1 MSGLFVFSIYCGAAE
16 GIILWST
23 KDELCSSK
31 NARKQTQELS
41 KTTSP
46 ETFFRK
52 RSRSFPFPREDTH
65 TRHDTRA
72 RASRI
77 NMGPT
82 TNKKKKKK
90 KENVFSSSN
99 NRGAD
104 VGVVGDD
111 ETTTT
116 TTTTTVGNGKEERE
130 NGTSFEEDDEDNLKK
145 YKGGGEVM
153 ITTTTTSV
161 PDYIRNAFITTDI
174 ARLQVVHISNR
185 KDLFTSTVTKNK
197 RVVFNGE
204 DFQLLRSC
212 RELRLNENEIESMIN
227 LDQLPECLKSLHLD
241 ANKLKS
247 FDGIADAP
255 NALETL
261 SMRKNSIG
269 DFTGVARK
277 DGKKWELEY
286 LDLRE
291 NEIGNFVDLRL
302 VEEFVLLRE
311 LRLRSEEN
319 VVDDKESGEKK
330 SNVNPVCKLP
340 SYRMAVHAF
349 IPWLEKLDDIGF
361 TASSALVIEEQ
372 KKIREQRILSQEASE
387 ERQRH
392 RHVEEILED
401 NETVEEETTSTLLSL
416 EDDEEEEKEKKKA
429 VQKWNA
435 SVKIDEQ
442 QQPQT
447 SSRPSSK
454 QRSPSPA
461 SKLMNHILR
470 NKQNVSSS
478 IVKRKDESTETTTSN
493 DNNFSISSGSNN
505 DRNRSNNSNTLTSK
519 LERELYELKKTFETK
534 RRENESLSGALMEV
548 TNEVKQIDYQT
559 SEMYEKSAKLAE
571 LSNLNYASAN
581 RYKNEV
587 DLLKRELKENRKT
600 LEDALSGEAEALEE
614 VNTLKATIESIRN
627 EYNRTISRMRD
638 EHKMEIRKVSKTVSS
653 LEELEYAAEDEIEH
667 LQGRIR
673 EMDKDYSKKLEDVT
687 NEKNAITRRLEVS
700 FEELKELDSVLAT
713 ETEARVTAENVAEEL
728 ATTNESLKKELK
740 ELRDELM
747 RLRKEVPELKKEKE
761 KLSDECASLKVELSA
776 KEDVIASQL
785 EKVKRADSNLTE
797 ASLKE
802 ESAKKA
808 NLEVAHMRESLDL
821 KSAMLENSNA
831 LVTSLKEEVVKLS
844 RENKECAI
852 EHAKCSSTLESQD
865 ARVIQ
870 LENELKTERSKR
882 MAFERAHIGSKDE
895 IIARDEMLHW
905 ANGEVERFG
914 ILVEELKEEKEEVI
928 DIARNLQE
936 QCDDYKRI
944 TERALKEK
952 ENVEEEMRVLL
963 SSQIRREEEFDM
975 VRKVFAKSSLLSGA

>member
-1 MSGLFVFSIYCGAAE
+1 
-16 GIILWST
+16 
-23 KDELCSSK
+23 
-31 NARKQTQELS
+31 
-41 KTTSP
+41 
-46 ETFFRK
+46 
-52 RSRSFPFPREDTH
+52 
-65 TRHDTRA
+65 
-72 RASRI
+72 
-77 NMGPT
+77 MGPT

-90 KENVFSSSN
+90 KKNVVSPSN
-99 NRGAD
+99 DRGVD
-104 VGVVGDD
+104 VGVDVGDDDDD

-116 TTTTTVGNGKEERE
+116 FVGNEKEERG
-130 NGTSFEEDDEDNLKK
+130 NGTSFEEDEEEDDEDNLKK
-145 YKGGGEVM
+145 CNGGGEVM
-153 ITTTTTSV
+153 ITTTSV
-161 PDYIRNAFITTDI
+161 PEYIRNAFNTTDI

-197 RVVFNGE
+197 RVVFDGE

-227 LDQLPECLKSLHLD
+227 LDRLPECLKSLHLD

-291 NEIGNFVDLRL
+291 NEIGNFADLRL

-319 VVDDKESGEKK
+319 VGDDKESGEKK

-361 TASSALVIEEQ
+361 TASSALVIKEQ
-372 KKIREQRILSQEASE
+372 KKIRERRTLSQEASE

-401 NETVEEETTSTLLSL
+401 NETVEEEEEETTSTLLSL
-416 EDDEEEEKEKKKA
+416 EDDEEEEKEKKKT

-435 SVKIDEQ
+435 SVKIDEQQQQ

-454 QRSPSPA
+454 QRSPSSA

-478 IVKRKDESTETTTSN
+478 IAKRKDESTETTTSN

-600 LEDALSGEAEALEE
+600 LENALSGEAEALEE

-673 EMDKDYSKKLEDVT
+673 EMEKDYSKKLEDVT

-728 ATTNESLKKELK
+728 ATTNESSKKELK

-747 RLRKEVPELKKEKE
+747 RLRKKVPELKKEKE

-852 EHAKCSSTLESQD
+852 EHAKCLSTLESQD

-914 ILVEELKEEKEEVI
+914 ILMEELKEEKEEII

-963 SSQIRREEEFDM
+963 SSQIRREEELDM

>member
-1 MSGLFVFSIYCGAAE
+1 
-16 GIILWST
+16 
-23 KDELCSSK
+23 
-31 NARKQTQELS
+31 
-41 KTTSP
+41 
-46 ETFFRK
+46 
-52 RSRSFPFPREDTH
+52 
-65 TRHDTRA
+65 
-72 RASRI
+72 
-77 NMGPT
+77 MGPT

-90 KENVFSSSN
+90 KKNVVSPSN
-99 NRGAD
+99 DRGVD
-104 VGVVGDD
+104 VGVDGDDDD

-116 TTTTTVGNGKEERE
+116 TTTTTTTFVGNEKEERE
-130 NGTSFEEDDEDNLKK
+130 NGTSFEEDEEEDDEDNLKK
-145 YKGGGEVM
+145 YNGGGEVM
-153 ITTTTTSV
+153 ITTTSV
-161 PDYIRNAFITTDI
+161 PDYIRNAFNTTDI
-174 ARLQVVHISNR
+174 ARLEVVHISNR

-227 LDQLPECLKSLHLD
+227 LDRLPECLKSLHLD

-269 DFTGVARK
+269 DFSGVARK

-291 NEIGNFVDLRL
+291 NEIGNFADLRL

-319 VVDDKESGEKK
+319 VGDDKESGEKK
-330 SNVNPVCKLP
+330 STINPVCKLP

-372 KKIREQRILSQEASE
+372 KKIRERRNLSQEASE

-401 NETVEEETTSTLLSL
+401 NETVEEEETTSTLLSL
-416 EDDEEEEKEKKKA
+416 EDDEEEEKEKKKT

-435 SVKIDEQ
+435 SVKIDEQQQQ

-454 QRSPSPA
+454 QRSPSSA

-478 IVKRKDESTETTTSN
+478 IAKRKDESTETTTSN

-600 LEDALSGEAEALEE
+600 LENALSGEAEALEE

-673 EMDKDYSKKLEDVT
+673 EMDKDYSKNLEDVT

-852 EHAKCSSTLESQD
+852 EHAKCLSTLESQD

-914 ILVEELKEEKEEVI
+914 ILMEELKEEKEEII

>member
-1 MSGLFVFSIYCGAAE
+1 
-16 GIILWST
+16 
-23 KDELCSSK
+23 
-31 NARKQTQELS
+31 
-41 KTTSP
+41 
-46 ETFFRK
+46 
-52 RSRSFPFPREDTH
+52 
-65 TRHDTRA
+65 
-72 RASRI
+72 
-77 NMGPT
+77 MGPT

-90 KENVFSSSN
+90 KKNVVSPSN
-99 NRGAD
+99 DRGVD
-104 VGVVGDD
+104 VGVDVGDDDDD

-116 TTTTTVGNGKEERE
+116 FVGNEKEERG
-130 NGTSFEEDDEDNLKK
+130 NGTSFEEDEEEDDEDNLKK
-145 YKGGGEVM
+145 CNGGGEVM
-153 ITTTTTSV
+153 ITTTSV
-161 PDYIRNAFITTDI
+161 PEYIRNAFNTTDI

-197 RVVFNGE
+197 RVVFDGE

-227 LDQLPECLKSLHLD
+227 LDRLPECLKSLHLD

-291 NEIGNFVDLRL
+291 NEIGNFADLRL

-319 VVDDKESGEKK
+319 VGDDKESGEKK

-361 TASSALVIEEQ
+361 TASSALVIKEQ
-372 KKIREQRILSQEASE
+372 KKIRERRTLSQEASE

-401 NETVEEETTSTLLSL
+401 NETVEEEEEETTSTLLSL
-416 EDDEEEEKEKKKA
+416 EDDEEEEKEKKKT

-435 SVKIDEQ
+435 SVKIDEQQQQ

-454 QRSPSPA
+454 QRSPSSA

-600 LEDALSGEAEALEE
+600 LENALSGEAEALEE

-673 EMDKDYSKKLEDVT
+673 EMEKDYSKKLEDVT

-728 ATTNESLKKELK
+728 ATTNESSKKELK

-852 EHAKCSSTLESQD
+852 EHAKCLSTLESQD

-914 ILVEELKEEKEEVI
+914 ILMEELKEEKEEII

-944 TERALKEK
+944 TERAVKEK

-963 SSQIRREEEFDM
+963 SSQIRREEELDM

>member
-1 MSGLFVFSIYCGAAE
+1 
-16 GIILWST
+16 
-23 KDELCSSK
+23 
-31 NARKQTQELS
+31 
-41 KTTSP
+41 
-46 ETFFRK
+46 
-52 RSRSFPFPREDTH
+52 
-65 TRHDTRA
+65 
-72 RASRI
+72 
-77 NMGPT
+77 MGPT

-90 KENVFSSSN
+90 KKNVVSPSN
-99 NRGAD
+99 DRGVVD
-104 VGVVGDD
+104 VGVDGEDDDD

-116 TTTTTVGNGKEERE
+116 TTTTVGNEKEERE
-130 NGTSFEEDDEDNLKK
+130 NGTSFEEDEEEDDEDNLKK
-145 YKGGGEVM
+145 YNGGGEVM
-153 ITTTTTSV
+153 ITTTSV
-161 PDYIRNAFITTDI
+161 PEYIRNAFNTTDI

-185 KDLFTSTVTKNK
+185 KDLFTITVTKNK

-227 LDQLPECLKSLHLD
+227 LDRLPECLKSLHLD

-261 SMRKNSIG
+261 SLRKNSIG

-291 NEIGNFVDLRL
+291 NEIGNFADLRL

-319 VVDDKESGEKK
+319 VGDDKESGEKK
-330 SNVNPVCKLP
+330 SNVNRVCKLP

-372 KKIREQRILSQEASE
+372 KKIRERRILSQEASE

-401 NETVEEETTSTLLSL
+401 NETVEEEETTSTLLSL
-416 EDDEEEEKEKKKA
+416 EDDDEEEKEKKKT

-435 SVKIDEQ
+435 SVKIDEQQQQ

-454 QRSPSPA
+454 QRSPSSA

-478 IVKRKDESTETTTSN
+478 IAKRKDESTETTTSN

-600 LEDALSGEAEALEE
+600 LENALSGEAEALEE

-667 LQGRIR
+667 LQVRIR

-728 ATTNESLKKELK
+728 ATTNECLKKELK

-761 KLSDECASLKVELSA
+761 KLSNECASLKVELSA

-914 ILVEELKEEKEEVI
+914 ILMEELKEEKEEII

>member
-1 MSGLFVFSIYCGAAE
+1 
-16 GIILWST
+16 
-23 KDELCSSK
+23 
-31 NARKQTQELS
+31 
-41 KTTSP
+41 
-46 ETFFRK
+46 
-52 RSRSFPFPREDTH
+52 
-65 TRHDTRA
+65 
-72 RASRI
+72 
-77 NMGPT
+77 MGPT

-90 KENVFSSSN
+90 KKNVVSPSN
-99 NRGAD
+99 DRGVD
-104 VGVVGDD
+104 VGVDVGDDDDD

-116 TTTTTVGNGKEERE
+116 FVGNEKEERG
-130 NGTSFEEDDEDNLKK
+130 NGTSFEEDEEEDDEDNLKK
-145 YKGGGEVM
+145 CNGGGEVM
-153 ITTTTTSV
+153 ITTTSV
-161 PDYIRNAFITTDI
+161 PEYIRNAFNTTDI

-197 RVVFNGE
+197 RVVFDGE

-227 LDQLPECLKSLHLD
+227 LDRLPECLKSLHLD

-291 NEIGNFVDLRL
+291 NEIGNFADLRL

-319 VVDDKESGEKK
+319 VGDDKESGEKK

-361 TASSALVIEEQ
+361 TASSALVIKEQ
-372 KKIREQRILSQEASE
+372 KKIRERRTLSQEASE

-401 NETVEEETTSTLLSL
+401 NETVEEEEEETTSTLLSL
-416 EDDEEEEKEKKKA
+416 EDDEEEEKEKKKT

-435 SVKIDEQ
+435 SVKIDEQQQQ

-454 QRSPSPA
+454 QRSPSSA

-600 LEDALSGEAEALEE
+600 LENALSGEAEALEE

-673 EMDKDYSKKLEDVT
+673 EMEKDYSKKLEDVT

-728 ATTNESLKKELK
+728 ATTNESSKKELK

-852 EHAKCSSTLESQD
+852 EHAKCLSTLESQD

-914 ILVEELKEEKEEVI
+914 ILMEELKEEKEEII

-963 SSQIRREEEFDM
+963 SSQIRREEELDM

>member
-1 MSGLFVFSIYCGAAE
+1 MVNEGRTLLFQKCTEADTGAFQND
-16 GIILWST
+16 IPR
-23 KDELCSSK
+23 D
-31 NARKQTQELS
+31 
-41 KTTSP
+41 
-46 ETFFRK
+46 FFRK
-52 RSRSFPFPREDTH
+52 RSRSSPFPRKDTH
-65 TRHDTRA
+65 TRHNTRA

-99 NRGAD
+99 NRGVD

-111 ETTTT
+111 E
-116 TTTTTVGNGKEERE
+116 TTTTVGNGKEERE
-130 NGTSFEEDDEDNLKK
+130 NGTSFEEDDEEDDEDNLKK
-145 YKGGGEVM
+145 YNGGGEVM
-153 ITTTTTSV
+153 ITTTSV
-161 PDYIRNAFITTDI
+161 PEYIRNAFNTTDI

-392 RHVEEILED
+392 RLVEEILED

-416 EDDEEEEKEKKKA
+416 EDDEEEEKEKKKT

-600 LEDALSGEAEALEE
+600 LENALSGEAEALEE

-914 ILVEELKEEKEEVI
+914 ILMEELKEEKEEVI

>member
-1 MSGLFVFSIYCGAAE
+1 MVNEGRTLLFQKCTEADTGAFQND
-16 GIILWST
+16 IPR
-23 KDELCSSK
+23 D
-31 NARKQTQELS
+31 
-41 KTTSP
+41 
-46 ETFFRK
+46 FFRK
-52 RSRSFPFPREDTH
+52 RSFFPVSTQRYTQH
-65 TRHDTRA
+65 TRA

-82 TNKKKKKK
+82 TNKKKKKKK

-130 NGTSFEEDDEDNLKK
+130 NGTSFEEDDEEDDEDNLKK
-145 YKGGGEVM
+145 YNGGGEVM
-153 ITTTTTSV
+153 ITTTSV
-161 PDYIRNAFITTDI
+161 PEYIRNAFNTTDI

-269 DFTGVARK
+269 DFSGVARK

-319 VVDDKESGEKK
+319 VGDDKESGEKK

-401 NETVEEETTSTLLSL
+401 NETVEEEETTSTLLSL
-416 EDDEEEEKEKKKA
+416 EDDEEEEKEKKKT

-600 LEDALSGEAEALEE
+600 LENALSGEAEALEE

-821 KSAMLENSNA
+821 KTAMLENSNA

-914 ILVEELKEEKEEVI
+914 ILMEELKEEKEEVI

>member
-1 MSGLFVFSIYCGAAE
+1 
-16 GIILWST
+16 
-23 KDELCSSK
+23 
-31 NARKQTQELS
+31 
-41 KTTSP
+41 
-46 ETFFRK
+46 
-52 RSRSFPFPREDTH
+52 
-65 TRHDTRA
+65 
-72 RASRI
+72 
-77 NMGPT
+77 MGPT

-90 KENVFSSSN
+90 KKNVVSPSN
-99 NRGAD
+99 DRGVD
-104 VGVVGDD
+104 VGVDVGDDDDD

-116 TTTTTVGNGKEERE
+116 FVGNEKEERG
-130 NGTSFEEDDEDNLKK
+130 NGTSFEEDEEEDDEDNLKK
-145 YKGGGEVM
+145 CNGGGEVM
-153 ITTTTTSV
+153 ITTTSV
-161 PDYIRNAFITTDI
+161 PEYIRNAFNTTDI

-197 RVVFNGE
+197 RVVFDGE

-227 LDQLPECLKSLHLD
+227 LDRLPECLKSLHLD

-291 NEIGNFVDLRL
+291 NEIGNFADLRL

-319 VVDDKESGEKK
+319 VGDDKESGEKK

-361 TASSALVIEEQ
+361 TASSALVIKEQ
-372 KKIREQRILSQEASE
+372 KKIRERRNLSQEASE

-401 NETVEEETTSTLLSL
+401 NETVEEEEEETTSTLLSL
-416 EDDEEEEKEKKKA
+416 EDDEEEEKEKKKT

-435 SVKIDEQ
+435 SVKIDEQQQQ

-454 QRSPSPA
+454 QRSPSSA

-600 LEDALSGEAEALEE
+600 LENALSGEAEALEE

-673 EMDKDYSKKLEDVT
+673 EMEKDYSKKLEDVT

-728 ATTNESLKKELK
+728 ATTNESSKKELK

-852 EHAKCSSTLESQD
+852 EHAKCLSTLESQD

-914 ILVEELKEEKEEVI
+914 ILMEELKEEKEEII

-944 TERALKEK
+944 TERAVKEK

-963 SSQIRREEEFDM
+963 SSQIRREEELDM